1 MSIIDIPRDS
11 NYSCVFDFGDKQQA
25 TPVSSWNFGI
35 SCKTPQIFSL
45 GVDFGPTGLLQ
56 DLSFTILIIAYN

>member
-35 SCKTPQIFSL
+35 SCKTPQILSL
-45 GVDFGPTGLLQ
+45 GVDFGPTGL
-56 DLSFTILIIAYN
+56 